1 MFLHEIWPEV
11 ETARDEETPDDSND
25 NIKKEKYTN
34 NYLDKEDEHGNISGD
49 SHSNIELDCLY
60 LIWRNETRSQG
71 HFAAVDCTKHSEGQE
86 RTGDVDTNLSTKP
99 ELLLFFTIDG
109 DQEENNYNHWARD
122 SGHDGQEIGA
132 ASY

>member
-1 MFLHEIWPEV
+1 M
-11 ETARDEETPDDSND
+11 RS
-25 NIKKEKYTN
+25 
-34 NYLDKEDEHGNISGD
+34 HG
-49 SHSNIELDCLY
+49 HL
-60 LIWRNETRSQG
+60 
-71 HFAAVDCTKHSEGQE
+71 AAVDSASAKHGEGQE
-86 RTGDVDTNLSTKP
+86 RTDDVDTNLSTKP